1 MRFCSPIQASTQ
13 NPGKKRR
20 KKTGI
25 SKIAMQGGKRRIKT
39 DKVGYTN
46 YSSPTL
52 ILMDTAHILQFV
64 DKVLS
69 AKTGQ
74 HLNDLQRGIIEGIL
88 KRQKYSDIADTYGC
102 TAGHAKDVGYKLLQM
117 LSDVFDEPVDKR
129 NLKSVLKRQST
140 IKIALNNSNNIDG
153 DSNTI
158 NYINGCSELPTP
170 TPDKS
175 QPPTPDFQD
184 SANQVKIEMIGKLRQ
199 LGLNDEQIAE
209 VLGLA
214 LEVVKQID

>member
-1 MRFCSPIQASTQ
+1 
-13 NPGKKRR
+13 
-20 KKTGI
+20 
-25 SKIAMQGGKRRIKT
+25 
-39 DKVGYTN
+39 
-46 YSSPTL
+46 
-52 ILMDTAHILQFV
+52 MDTAHILQFV

-69 AKTGQ
+69 AKTGK

-102 TAGHAKDVGYKLLQM
+102 TAGHAKDVGYKLLHM
-117 LSDVFDEPVDKR
+117 LSDAFDEPVDKG
-129 NLKSVLKRQST
+129 NLESVLERQ
-140 IKIALNNSNNIDG
+140 LNLNINLGDRNTTNFW

-175 QPPTPDFQD
+175 QPPTPDYQD
-184 SANQVKIEMIGKLRQ
+184 GTNQVKIEMIGKLRQ
-199 LGLNDEQIAE
+199 LGLKDEQIAE

-214 LEVVKQID
+214 FEVVKQID

>member
-1 MRFCSPIQASTQ
+1 
-13 NPGKKRR
+13 
-20 KKTGI
+20 
-25 SKIAMQGGKRRIKT
+25 MQGGKRLIKA
-39 DKVGYTN
+39 DKDGYTN
-46 YSSPTL
+46 YSSPTPL
-52 ILMDTAHILQFV
+52 LMDTAHILQFV

-102 TAGHAKDVGYKLLQM
+102 TAGHAKDVGYKLLHM
-117 LSDVFDEPVDKR
+117 LSDAFDEPVDKG
-129 NLKSVLKRQST
+129 NLESVLERQ
-140 IKIALNNSNNIDG
+140 LNLNINLG
-153 DSNTI
+153 DRNTTNFWDSHTI

-175 QPPTPDFQD
+175 QPPTPDYQD
-184 SANQVKIEMIGKLRQ
+184 GTNQVKIEMVGKLRQ
-199 LGLNDEQIAE
+199 LGLKDEQIAE

-214 LEVVKQID
+214 WEVVKQMD

>member
-1 MRFCSPIQASTQ
+1 
-13 NPGKKRR
+13 
-20 KKTGI
+20 
-25 SKIAMQGGKRRIKT
+25 MQGGSRRIKT

-46 YSSPTL
+46 YSSPTPL
-52 ILMDTAHILQFV
+52 LMDTAHILQFV

-74 HLNDLQRGIIEGIL
+74 HLNDLQRKIIEGIL

-102 TAGHAKDVGYKLLQM
+102 TAGHAKDVGYKLLHM
-117 LSDVFDEPVDKR
+117 LSDAFDEPVDKG
-129 NLKSVLKRQST
+129 NLESVLERQ
-140 IKIALNNSNNIDG
+140 LNLNINFG
-153 DSNTI
+153 DRTTNFGNSNTI
-158 NYINGCSELPTP
+158 NYINGCSELPNT

-184 SANQVKIEMIGKLRQ
+184 GTNQVKIEMVGKLRQ
-199 LGLNDEQIAE
+199 LGLKDEQIAE

-214 LEVVKQID
+214 FEIVKQMD